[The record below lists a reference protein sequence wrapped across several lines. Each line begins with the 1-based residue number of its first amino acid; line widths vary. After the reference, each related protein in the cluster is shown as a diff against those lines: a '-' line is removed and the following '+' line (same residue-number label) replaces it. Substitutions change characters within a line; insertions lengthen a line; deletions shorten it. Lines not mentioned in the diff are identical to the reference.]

1 MSPKIMIFAI
11 MFVLVIIATIFIVL
25 FMTGKLGK
33 PKKKKYDTV
42 ADDLKKKRY
51 DTEEYKGDINTKSLT
66 ELLGGDDWKNIK
78 GDKTD
83 LETGVVSEELITEGN
98 KKLEKALLKSE
109 ALNREKKAEPEGA
122 IGKGIFSEEER
133 TGLLEDIIEKKSAVE
148 NDYKTSILIPDDEI
162 VEEDSAADIRETYLG
177 EGLREL
183 EAVEETEIQKPKK
196 EVGKTKPKKKK
207 TEGKEPEES
216 EPAKAQE
223 ADIKPADTAEDNP
236 ASEGEGKEEDAPREF
251 TGKELAATYEG
262 LRFDGDTFKE
272 PFIVDSRI
280 TSSAFLDVKFDGPIF
295 SRVLFK
301 GVSFKYAEFK
311 KAYLI
316 GCTFSDCDFSKAD
329 FQDAVIDGVKFI
341 NCTFDAK
348 TDISKVA
355 VKSAKFVFSNT
366 KAEADCKE
374 KFSEIVEEI
383 IKEAE

>member
-329 FQDAVIDGVKFI
+329 FQDAVIDLSLI
-341 NCTFDAK
+341 H
-348 TDISKVA
+348 I
-355 VKSAKFVFSNT
+355 
-366 KAEADCKE
+366 
-374 KFSEIVEEI
+374 
-383 IKEAE
+383 

>member
-11 MFVLVIIATIFIVL
+11 MFVLIIIATIFIVL
-25 FMTGKLGK
+25 FVTGKLGK
-33 PKKKKYDTV
+33 PNNKKYDTV
-42 ADDLKKKRY
+42 ADDMKKKKY

-66 ELLGGDDWKNIK
+66 ELLGGDDWKDIK
-78 GDKTD
+78 GGNED
-83 LETGVVSEELITEGN
+83 LKTGVVSEELITEGN

-109 ALNREKKAEPEGA
+109 ALNREKKAEAEETL
-122 IGKGIFSEEER
+122 GKGIFSEEER
-133 TGLLEDIIEKKSAVE
+133 TGLLEDIIEEKSAVE
-148 NDYKTSILIPDDEI
+148 NDYKTSILIPDDEM
-162 VEEDSAADIRETYLG
+162 VEEDSAADIREADLD
-177 EGLREL
+177 EGIREI
-183 EAVEETEIQKPKK
+183 EAIEETEIQKPKK
-196 EVGKTKPKKKK
+196 DVGKTKKKKAEK
-207 TEGKEPEES
+207 KEPEES

-223 ADIKPADTAEDNP
+223 EDIKPADTAEDNP
-236 ASEGEGKEEDAPREF
+236 SSESKKEEDAPRDF
-251 TGKELAATYEG
+251 TGKELSATYAG
-262 LRFDGDTFKE
+262 LRFDGETFKE

-316 GCTFSDCDFSKAD
+316 GCTFSDCDFSKTD

-355 VKSAKFVFSNT
+355 VKSAKFVFGNT
-366 KAEADCKE
+366 KEEADGKE
-374 KFSEIVEEI
+374 KFSEIVEKI
-383 IKEAE
+383 IEGAE

>member
-1 MSPKIMIFAI
+1 MSPKIIIFAI
-11 MFVLVIIATIFIVL
+11 MFVLIIIATIFIVL
-25 FMTGKLGK
+25 FMTGKLSK
-33 PKKKKYDTV
+33 PNNRKYDTV

-66 ELLGGDDWKNIK
+66 ELLGGDDWKDIK
-78 GDKTD
+78 GGNEDLKT
-83 LETGVVSEELITEGN
+83 GIVSEELITEGN
-98 KKLEKALLKSE
+98 KRLEKALLKSE
-109 ALNREKKAEPEGA
+109 ALNREKKAEPEEVL
-122 IGKGIFSEEER
+122 GKGIFSEEER

-148 NDYKTSILIPDDEI
+148 NDYKTSILIPDDEM
-162 VEEDSAADIRETYLG
+162 VEEDSAADIREADLD
-177 EGLREL
+177 EGIREI
-183 EAVEETEIQKPKK
+183 EAIEETEIQKPKK
-196 EVGKTKPKKKK
+196 DVGKTKKKKAEK
-207 TEGKEPEES
+207 KEPEES

-223 ADIKPADTAEDNP
+223 EDIKPADTAEDNP
-236 ASEGEGKEEDAPREF
+236 ASESKKEEDAPRAF
-251 TGKELAATYEG
+251 TGKELSATYAG
-262 LRFDGDTFKE
+262 LRFDGETFKE

-355 VKSAKFVFSNT
+355 VKSAKFVFGNT
-366 KAEADCKE
+366 KEDADGKE
-374 KFSEIVEEI
+374 KFSEIVEKI